1 MLNLKKLA
9 GLAAV
14 ALVAL
19 AVSASAAV
27 VISSVGPSGSNVGG
41 PPATGLNLPNYSA
54 VLPAGATGFLPDP
67 TTSGSVSNVC
77 LSPFAGT
84 AAAGNSYYCVTP
96 PNTGSVGAIPPAILS
111 FTPGTTSSVT
121 MLWGSID
128 SYNTL
133 TFNTSVG
140 STVITGTNAA
150 AALSLAALTGNYGVA
165 AVFTFATTIQG
176 ETITS
181 MVFETGQAAFEVAFV
196 PLPAAAWLM
205 LAGLGGLGLMSR
217 RRKAA

>member
-1 MLNLKKLA
+1 MLDLKKLA
-9 GLAAV
+9 GLTAA
-14 ALVAL
+14 ALVASAL
-19 AVSASAAV
+19 GASAAV
-27 VISSVGPSGSNVGG
+27 TITPVGLPG
-41 PPATGLNLPNYSA
+41 PNGAGLDLPAYGA

-67 TTSGSVSNVC
+67 TTSGSVSSVC
-77 LSPFAGT
+77 LSPFTGS
-84 AAAGNSYYCVTP
+84 AAGNSYYCVTP
-96 PNTGSVGAIPPAILS
+96 ANAGGVGGTPPATLS

-133 TFNTSVG
+133 TFNTSSG
-140 STVITGTNAA
+140 ASPFVITGTAA
-150 AALSLAALTGNYGVA
+150 AGALGILPLVGNYGVA
-165 AVFTFATTIQG
+165 SVFTFTTTEAG

-181 MVFETGQAAFEVAFV
+181 MVFDTTSAAFEVAFV

-217 RRKAA
+217 RRNAA